1 MLDIHTISFVGF
13 GLLILGLSVSAFLD
27 LKISGQMTVYWRAS
41 LLLIA
46 AGYTFFAAAPFIDR
60 IFVTFAN
67 TSIFAA
73 ALTLGLLFR
82 RWRTNIS
89 DQLKLISISSL
100 LIFFFIF
107 EFTRIHGTFQQRVF
121 LVMSALSVCVI
132 WHIYELIKLQKN
144 EPSFFGKLLVAFS
157 FLSLV
162 SYWIRIFVVT
172 QGSDPSHIDLFNE
185 NVISFATRW
194 GVMAADVLTFIAING
209 YLMEKAW
216 ASERSALNIQLINSQ
231 KIIKL
236 NDELKNADDLNNELS
251 LALLEKNRLLT
262 SLSSSVKSSRAGIM
276 ASSFVHEINQS
287 LTAIR
292 LNAEFLVAVAHKPPD
307 YLFVKKNL
315 NYLIKDVDK
324 ISEIIENV
332 KRVFHNN
339 QLDFKDVK
347 IASVVEAVIAL
358 VRDECEIKAIELIV
372 NVDPKLIIHGNQSQ
386 LEMVVLNLTNNAIDS
401 LSTYEGKRT
410 IVFSTTQI
418 GSKILLTVEDSGA
431 GVPLELGEQIFDLFR
446 TTKNEGMGFGLWL
459 SRAVMDNHRGSLTL
473 DKDYSDGA
481 RFVIEFQLPNNSLE
495 AQR

>member
-1 MLDIHTISFVGF
+1 
-13 GLLILGLSVSAFLD
+13 
-27 LKISGQMTVYWRAS
+27 
-41 LLLIA
+41 
-46 AGYTFFAAAPFIDR
+46 
-60 IFVTFAN
+60 
-67 TSIFAA
+67 
-73 ALTLGLLFR
+73 
-82 RWRTNIS
+82 
-89 DQLKLISISSL
+89 
-100 LIFFFIF
+100 
-107 EFTRIHGTFQQRVF
+107 
-121 LVMSALSVCVI
+121 
-132 WHIYELIKLQKN
+132 
-144 EPSFFGKLLVAFS
+144 
-157 FLSLV
+157 
-162 SYWIRIFVVT
+162 
-172 QGSDPSHIDLFNE
+172 
-185 NVISFATRW
+185 
-194 GVMAADVLTFIAING
+194 
-209 YLMEKAW
+209 
-216 ASERSALNIQLINSQ
+216 
-231 KIIKL
+231 
-236 NDELKNADDLNNELS
+236 
-251 LALLEKNRLLT
+251 
-262 SLSSSVKSSRAGIM
+262 M

-307 YLFVKKNL
+307 DFFVKKNL
-315 NYLIKDVDK
+315 NFLIKDVDK
-324 ISEIIENV
+324 ISEIITNV

-339 QLDFKDVK
+339 QLDFKVVN
-347 IASVVEAVIAL
+347 IASVVETVIAL

-481 RFVIEFQLPNNSLE
+481 RFVIEFQLPNNSLQ

>member
-1 MLDIHTISFVGF
+1 
-13 GLLILGLSVSAFLD
+13 
-27 LKISGQMTVYWRAS
+27 
-41 LLLIA
+41 
-46 AGYTFFAAAPFIDR
+46 
-60 IFVTFAN
+60 
-67 TSIFAA
+67 
-73 ALTLGLLFR
+73 
-82 RWRTNIS
+82 
-89 DQLKLISISSL
+89 
-100 LIFFFIF
+100 
-107 EFTRIHGTFQQRVF
+107 
-121 LVMSALSVCVI
+121 
-132 WHIYELIKLQKN
+132 
-144 EPSFFGKLLVAFS
+144 
-157 FLSLV
+157 
-162 SYWIRIFVVT
+162 
-172 QGSDPSHIDLFNE
+172 
-185 NVISFATRW
+185 
-194 GVMAADVLTFIAING
+194 
-209 YLMEKAW
+209 MEKAW

-236 NDELKNADDLNNELS
+236 NDELKNAGDLNNELS

-292 LNAEFLVAVAHKPPD
+292 LNAEFLVAVANKPPD

-386 LEMVVLNLTNNAIDS
+386 IEMVVLNLTNNAIDS
-401 LSTYEGKRT
+401 LSTYKGKRT

-473 DKDYSDGA
+473 DKDCSDGA
-481 RFVIEFQLPNNSLE
+481 RFVIEFQLPNNSLQV
-495 AQR
+495 QR